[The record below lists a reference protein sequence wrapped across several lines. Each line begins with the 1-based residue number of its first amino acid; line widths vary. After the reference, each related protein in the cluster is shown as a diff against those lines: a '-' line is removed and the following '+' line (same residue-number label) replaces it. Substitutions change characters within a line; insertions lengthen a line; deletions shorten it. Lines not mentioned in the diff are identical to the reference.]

1 MMLSSF
7 QAQINNSV
15 FVSEQGF
22 IALQEQLNKTQARY
36 LEVCEQRRIAHELSG
51 DGWHDNPEFNR
62 QQQMEA
68 FLNGELKRLLQT
80 LEKAKIFT
88 VQEHARPLD
97 KVWLGS
103 VVEVEITHCLSG
115 NSHHEIW
122 EIVGHGESNA
132 ELKKL
137 AYDVPLARAMLT
149 LQVDDCSDEFVLRG
163 EEVFISVVKL
173 YASRQQAGLG
183 E

>member
-1 MMLSSF
+1 MTSF
-7 QAQINNSV
+7 SQPLNTNWV
-15 FVSEQGF
+15 YVSEQGF
-22 IALQEQLNKTQARY
+22 SALKQQLETTQARY
-36 LEVCEQRRIAHELSG
+36 AEVCEQRRIAHELSG

-68 FLNGELKRLLQT
+68 FLNGEVKRLLQT

>member
-68 FLNGELKRLLQT
+68 FLNGEVKRLLQT

-103 VVEVEITHCLSG
+103 VVELEVTQCLTG
-115 NSHHEIW
+115 NTHHEIW

-132 ELKKL
+132 ELKNWFMTCHWR
-137 AYDVPLARAMLT
+137 VP
-149 LQVDDCSDEFVLRG
+149 C
-163 EEVFISVVKL
+163 
-173 YASRQQAGLG
+173 
-183 E
+183 

>member
-1 MMLSSF
+1 MLSSS

-68 FLNGELKRLLQT
+68 FLNGEVKRLLQT

-103 VVEVEITHCLSG
+103 VVEL
-115 NSHHEIW
+115 
-122 EIVGHGESNA
+122 
-132 ELKKL
+132 
-137 AYDVPLARAMLT
+137 
-149 LQVDDCSDEFVLRG
+149 
-163 EEVFISVVKL
+163 EVT
-173 YASRQQAGLG
+173 QC
-183 E
+183 

>member
-1 MMLSSF
+1 MNALSNTIPTDIFLTEKGFANLKAMLARK
-7 QAQINNSV
+7 QA
-15 FVSEQGF
+15 EY
-22 IALQEQLNKTQARY
+22 A
-36 LEVCEQRRIAHELSG
+36 EVREHRQVAFELSG
-51 DGWHDNPEFNR
+51 DGWHDTPEFNR

-68 FLNGELKRLLQT
+68 FLNGEVKRLLQT

-149 LQVDDCSDEFVLRG
+149 LQVDDCSG

>member
-1 MMLSSF
+1 MLSSF

-68 FLNGELKRLLQT
+68 NLNHLVKT
-80 LEKAKIFT
+80 LTDRIAQAKPLTIMDGN
-88 VQEHARPLD
+88 RPIEQ
-97 KVWLGS
+97 VAIGS
-103 VVEVEITHCLSG
+103 VVNITRYNL
-115 NSHHEIW
+115 NTDEELNETW
-122 EIVGHGESNA
+122 EIVGFDETDVNA
-132 ELKKL
+132 WQIGYN
-137 AYDVPLARAMLT
+137 APLAQAIYGLT
-149 LQVDDCSDEFVLRG
+149 VGEISEELILGNQVWEIEINQLFSY
-163 EEVFISVVKL
+163 KP
-173 YASRQQAGLG
+173 
-183 E
+183 

>member
-68 FLNGELKRLLQT
+68 FLNGEVKRLLQA

-103 VVEVEITHCLSG
+103 VVEVEISHCLSG
-115 NSHHEIW
+115 NSHHEMW

-137 AYDVPLARAMLT
+137 VYDVP
-149 LQVDDCSDEFVLRG
+149 C
-163 EEVFISVVKL
+163 
-173 YASRQQAGLG
+173 
-183 E
+183 

>member
-1 MMLSSF
+1 MLSSSNSL
-7 QAQINNSV
+7 INNSV

-22 IALQEQLNKTQARY
+22 AALQEQLNTTQARY
-36 LEVCEQRRIAHELSG
+36 LDVCEQRRIAHELSG

-68 FLNGELKRLLQT
+68 FLNGEVKRLLQN
-80 LEKAKIFT
+80 LDKAKIFT
-88 VQEHARPLD
+88 IQEHARPTD

-103 VVEVEITHCLSG
+103 VVEVEVTDCVTG
-115 NSHHEIW
+115 NSHNETW

-137 AYDVPLARAMLT
+137 AYDVPLARAILT
-149 LQVDDCSDEFVLRG
+149 LQADDCSDEFMLRG
-163 EEVFISVVKL
+163 QEVFITVLNL
-173 YASRQQAGLG
+173 YSSRQQAGLG